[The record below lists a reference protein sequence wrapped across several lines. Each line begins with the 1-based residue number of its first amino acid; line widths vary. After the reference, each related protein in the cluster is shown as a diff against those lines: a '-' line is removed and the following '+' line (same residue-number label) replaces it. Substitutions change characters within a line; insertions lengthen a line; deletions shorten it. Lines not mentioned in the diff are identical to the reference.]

1 MSRISEEQRTMV
13 RKVFQETGSLRATA
27 KQTGVSRNA
36 VRREL
41 KRSNSPGQTVK
52 KASFR
57 QGKLTSFKSKIE
69 YLAREKDLSGVRILE
84 EIQELGYKGGYSI
97 LKEYLR
103 KVRPR
108 ARKRPTAPIDHPP
121 GHEGQMDWSEH
132 KVDIGGRIQK
142 VQTGSIVLCFS
153 RWMFTR
159 IFLDQ
164 TIESVIALH
173 EQAFQ
178 ELGAVPEIMTYDNMT
193 TVGRHVGPGKVW
205 INPIFE
211 RFAKEYGFKIVILQP
226 GKKERHGMVERPFH
240 YIENNFLK
248 GREFRDLEDL
258 NQRMDHW
265 RANKANVRIHGTL
278 REKPMARLERE
289 RSFLKPLSRNLSNQV
304 YKEVER
310 LVHADFC
317 IAVDCYRYSV
327 DPSLIGEHVQVRLY
341 KEHLEIWL
349 HNQMH
354 CRHVYATG
362 QDQRQILPEH
372 QQRYKSMSGQKHLLE
387 QAFLRLGET
396 ARMYYQG
403 LLIEKKGAAGYHMQ
417 RILKLADRHGQEVV
431 LGALNHAAKYGA
443 YDAETLL
450 RVIQGKKLR
459 RGQTTV
465 MPDNVRQWLKAQ
477 AVQQHDLGRYDKLI
491 QGQEEQDG
499 PDPT

>member
-1 MSRISEEQRTMV
+1 MSRITEEQRALV
-13 RKVFQETGSLRATA
+13 RRVFQETGSIRATV

-41 KRSNSPGQTVK
+41 KRGSSPGQDVK

-57 QGKLTSFKSKIE
+57 NGKLTPFKSKIE
-69 YLAREKDLSGVRILE
+69 YLAREKDLSGVRIME

-103 KVRPR
+103 KVRPK
-108 ARKRPTAPIDHPP
+108 ARKRPTAPIDHQP
-121 GHEGQMDWSEH
+121 GHEGQMDWSVH
-132 KVDIGGRIQK
+132 KVTIGGRIQK

-153 RWMFTR
+153 RWMFNR

-178 ELGAVPEIMTYDNMT
+178 ELGAVPEVMTYDNMT

-211 RFAKEYGFKIVILQP
+211 RFAKEYGFRIVILQP
-226 GKKERHGMVERPFH
+226 GKKERHGAVERPFH

-248 GREFRDLEDL
+248 GREFKDLEDL
-258 NQRMDHW
+258 NQRLDLW
-265 RANKANVRIHGTL
+265 RANKANVRIHGTF

-289 RSFLKPLSRNLSNQV
+289 RSFLKPLSHNLSDQV

-317 IAVDCYRYSV
+317 IAVDCNRYST
-327 DPSLIGEHVQVRLY
+327 DPSLIGEYVQVRLY

-354 CRHVYATG
+354 CRHVYETG
-362 QDQRQILPEH
+362 QDKRRILPEH

-396 ARMYYQG
+396 ARVYYQG
-403 LLIEKKGAAGYHMQ
+403 LLDEKKGSAGYHMQ

-431 LGALNHAAKYGA
+431 LGALNYAAKYGA
-443 YDAETLL
+443 YDAETVL
-450 RVIQGKKLR
+450 RVINGQKLR
-459 RGQTTV
+459 PGQATV
-465 MPDNVRQWLKAQ
+465 MPDNIRQWLKAQ
-477 AVQQHDLGRYDKLI
+477 AVQQHGLGRYDKLI

-499 PDPT
+499 PDPS

>member
-1 MSRISEEQRTMV
+1 MSRITQEQRALV
-13 RKVFQETGSLRATA
+13 RRVFQETGSIRATV

-41 KRSNSPGQTVK
+41 KKGSSPGQAVK

-57 QGKLTSFKSKIE
+57 NGKLTPFISKIE

-97 LKEYLR
+97 LKEHLR
-103 KVRPR
+103 KVRPK

-132 KVDIGGRIQK
+132 KVVIGGRIQK

-258 NQRMDHW
+258 NQRLDLW
-265 RANKANVRIHGTL
+265 RANRANVRIHGTL

-289 RSFLKPLSRNLSNQV
+289 LSFLKPLSRNLSDQV
-304 YKEVER
+304 YKEVDR

-317 IAVDCYRYSV
+317 IAVDCCRYST
-327 DPSLIGEHVQVRLY
+327 DPSLIGEYVKVRLY

-354 CRHVYATG
+354 CRHAYATG
-362 QDQRQILPEH
+362 QEKRQILPEH

-387 QAFLRLGET
+387 QAFLRLGEP
-396 ARMYYQG
+396 ARVYYQG
-403 LLIEKKGAAGYHMQ
+403 LLNEKKGAAGYHMQ

-431 LGALNHAAKYGA
+431 LGALNYAASYGA
-443 YDAETLL
+443 YDAQTVL
-450 RVIQGKKLR
+450 RIINGHKLR
-459 RGQTTV
+459 LGQATV
-465 MPDNVRQWLKAQ
+465 MPDKVRQWLKAQ

-491 QGQEEQDG
+491 QGQEEKDG
-499 PDPT
+499 PDPA